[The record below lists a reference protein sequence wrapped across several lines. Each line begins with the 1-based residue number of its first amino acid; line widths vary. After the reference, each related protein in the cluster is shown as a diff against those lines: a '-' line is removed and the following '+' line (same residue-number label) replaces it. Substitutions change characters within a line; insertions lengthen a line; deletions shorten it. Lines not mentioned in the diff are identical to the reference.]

1 MTCTELWQP
10 MYCCSGILLVNSHAE
25 VNQLNLNYI
34 DSFVFYSS
42 TNRLS
47 NRLSF
52 CPVANCYWYTDGH
65 NVEGQSSHVLV
76 FCVNFERHIC
86 TYIITSIKCFFFF
99 FKSLYVPF
107 TYILCQSNWHVYIS
121 TNFQNVNKPSTL
133 HSYLQNKFQA
143 SKSSLMAY
151 VL

>member
-1 MTCTELWQP
+1 MMHLIT
-10 MYCCSGILLVNSHAE
+10 YSGFLPVNARLLDRVSVRRALLLIFLMVRN
-25 VNQLNLNYI
+25 
-34 DSFVFYSS
+34 D
-42 TNRLS
+42 
-47 NRLSF
+47 
-52 CPVANCYWYTDGH
+52 
-65 NVEGQSSHVLV
+65 EGQSSHVLV

-86 TYIITSIKCFFFF
+86 THIITSIKCYLV
-99 FKSLYVPF
+99 SLRSVYVPF

-133 HSYLQNKFQA
+133 HSYLQNKFLA